1 MNRPS
6 KDLYFLE
13 IAHSVAR
20 RASCPR
26 KNVGAILVS
35 DGNII
40 ASGYNGAPRGEA
52 HCSDIGCLLENNSC
66 ARAIHAEVNC
76 LTQANLTGIST
87 NNSTLYL
94 TLSPCHYCV
103 GVIINA
109 GIKRIV
115 YSNEYRKKDGILRAQ
130 KAGIKIEQIP
140 FNKLN
145 LDDLR
150 NLPIE
155 KLKEILN
162 KVAPEKEMA
171 EKFIKIIGE
180 EVLKRIL
187 K

>member
-1 MNRPS
+1 M
-6 KDLYFLE
+6 
-13 IAHSVAR
+13 
-20 RASCPR
+20 
-26 KNVGAILVS
+26 
-35 DGNII
+35 
-40 ASGYNGAPRGEA
+40 
-52 HCSDIGCLLENNSC
+52 
-66 ARAIHAEVNC
+66 
-76 LTQANLTGIST
+76 
-87 NNSTLYL
+87 
-94 TLSPCHYCV
+94 
-103 GVIINA
+103 
-109 GIKRIV
+109 
-115 YSNEYRKKDGILRAQ
+115 RAQ